1 MKNKC
6 KYYATKVA
14 HRYVYSYLSESGR
27 DKILV
32 DVGYCMGTKEREE
45 CSCCGDEVRCNFYP
59 AIKEAAIKRGYIQE
73 AIDHF
78 NYGITHDMFSE
89 PVTSYA
95 KLAVEALKKQ
105 LEEKR

>member
-27 DKILV
+27 DKMLV

-45 CSCCGDEVRCNFYP
+45 CSCCGDEVRCNF
-59 AIKEAAIKRGYIQE
+59 
-73 AIDHF
+73 
-78 NYGITHDMFSE
+78 
-89 PVTSYA
+89 
-95 KLAVEALKKQ
+95 
-105 LEEKR
+105 